1 MDHEMH
7 LEEEHSLQAPEG
19 IALFLTDVAV
29 EKVREVITR
38 EGVKDGGLRVAIVGG
53 GCSGFQ
59 YNLSLDESPREDDTV
74 IEQNGVKLFLD
85 PISQQYVYGTVIQ
98 VGSQVDEVQV
108 GEALLGFATSG
119 AYAEYAVASA
129 GMTAPKPRRLG
140 HVECASVPVVAVTA
154 WQMLFEYADAKPGH
168 RVLILGGAGNVGAY
182 AVQLAA
188 RAGKPRSAAS

>member
-29 EKVREVITR
+29 EKVKEVITR
-38 EGVKDGGLRVAIVGG
+38 EGVKAGGLRVAIVGG

-85 PISQQYVYGTVIQ
+85 PISQQYVYGTVIDY
-98 VGSQVDEVQV
+98 VNG
-108 GEALLGFATSG
+108 L
-119 AYAEYAVASA
+119 
-129 GMTAPKPRRLG
+129 
-140 HVECASVPVVAVTA
+140 H
-154 WQMLFEYADAKPGH
+154 
-168 RVLILGGAGNVGAY
+168 GAGFKFVNPNANRTCGC
-182 AVQLAA
+182 
-188 RAGKPRSAAS
+188 GSSFSA